1 MENANVNAERVQKFN
16 TAVQSVKTQLRRD
29 LVGQDEVV
37 DNVIIAIIAGGNVL
51 LEGVPGVGKTR
62 LVRSLGKTLNL
73 PFSRIQFT
81 PDLMPSD
88 VTGTEIMRKDEQGN
102 MQSEFRR
109 GPIFANLV
117 LADEI
122 NRATPKTQSGLLECM
137 EEIQATIDGKTFKL
151 AQPFMVIATQNPVE
165 SMGTFPLPEA
175 QLDRFLMK
183 GKMDYPNHS
192 EGIDILARFDKFSP
206 LETLKPVV
214 TAEELVAAIQELPKV
229 YICREMMGYI
239 TSIVEKTRS
248 YPKVLLGVSP
258 RGALSLMKAAKGYAA
273 IAGRNYVTPDDV
285 KRAAHPV
292 LDHRLTLENAARIK
306 KNAAY
311 EIIDDIL
318 GMVTV
323 PTEAVFEER

>member
-1 MENANVNAERVQKFN
+1 MK
-16 TAVQSVKTQLRRD
+16 K
-29 LVGQDEVV
+29 
-37 DNVIIAIIAGGNVL
+37 
-51 LEGVPGVGKTR
+51 
-62 LVRSLGKTLNL
+62 
-73 PFSRIQFT
+73 
-81 PDLMPSD
+81 
-88 VTGTEIMRKDEQGN
+88 
-102 MQSEFRR
+102 SEFEFVP
-109 GPIFANLV
+109 GPIFANIV

-214 TAEELVAAIQELPKV
+214 TAEELVSAIAELPKV
-229 YICREMMGYI
+229 YICREMRGYI
-239 TSIVEKTRS
+239 TSIVEKTRT

-311 EIIDDIL
+311 EIIEDIL

>member
-1 MENANVNAERVQKFN
+1 MKCLRKFVWVKIPRAEIPHNSKGMMLYF
-16 TAVQSVKTQLRRD
+16 LR
-29 LVGQDEVV
+29 L
-37 DNVIIAIIAGGNVL
+37 A
-51 LEGVPGVGKTR
+51 
-62 LVRSLGKTLNL
+62 
-73 PFSRIQFT
+73 SRAA
-81 PDLMPSD
+81 
-88 VTGTEIMRKDEQGN
+88 
-102 MQSEFRR
+102 FR
-109 GPIFANLV
+109 
-117 LADEI
+117 
-122 NRATPKTQSGLLECM
+122 
-137 EEIQATIDGKTFKL
+137 
-151 AQPFMVIATQNPVE
+151 
-165 SMGTFPLPEA
+165 
-175 QLDRFLMK
+175 K
-183 GKMDYPNHS
+183 GKAKYCGHTNEVDAGCWVGGVVGLKS
-192 EGIDILARFDKFSP
+192 ILEAKSRRAA
-206 LETLKPVV
+206 LEILD
-214 TAEELVAAIQELPKV
+214 ELQ
-229 YICREMMGYI
+229 MMGYI

>member
-1 MENANVNAERVQKFN
+1 MENINEKVQKFM
-16 TAVQSVKTQLRRD
+16 TAVQGVKTQLRRD
-29 LVGQDEVV
+29 LVGQNEVV

-214 TAEELVAAIQELPKV
+214 TAEELVTAIQELPKV

>member
-1 MENANVNAERVQKFN
+1 
-16 TAVQSVKTQLRRD
+16 
-29 LVGQDEVV
+29 
-37 DNVIIAIIAGGNVL
+37 
-51 LEGVPGVGKTR
+51 
-62 LVRSLGKTLNL
+62 
-73 PFSRIQFT
+73 
-81 PDLMPSD
+81 
-88 VTGTEIMRKDEQGN
+88 
-102 MQSEFRR
+102 
-109 GPIFANLV
+109 
-117 LADEI
+117 
-122 NRATPKTQSGLLECM
+122 M

-192 EGIDILARFDKFSP
+192 EGIDILARIDKFSP

-214 TAEELVAAIQELPKV
+214 TAEELVTAIQELPKV

>member
-1 MENANVNAERVQKFN
+1 M
-16 TAVQSVKTQLRRD
+16 
-29 LVGQDEVV
+29 
-37 DNVIIAIIAGGNVL
+37 
-51 LEGVPGVGKTR
+51 
-62 LVRSLGKTLNL
+62 
-73 PFSRIQFT
+73 
-81 PDLMPSD
+81 
-88 VTGTEIMRKDEQGN
+88 
-102 MQSEFRR
+102 
-109 GPIFANLV
+109 
-117 LADEI
+117 
-122 NRATPKTQSGLLECM
+122 
-137 EEIQATIDGKTFKL
+137 
-151 AQPFMVIATQNPVE
+151 
-165 SMGTFPLPEA
+165 
-175 QLDRFLMK
+175 
-183 GKMDYPNHS
+183 
-192 EGIDILARFDKFSP
+192 
-206 LETLKPVV
+206 V